1 MRAFDPI
8 TLEILWNRCR
18 TILNEEIAGLIRAAF
33 SPIIR
38 EAKDC
43 SAGLYDR
50 QGNFMT
56 HADEGECHIRQT
68 VKCLLE
74 KFSPDDLKPGDVLI
88 SNDPW
93 KVGGHINDAAVIAPI
108 FLREQLV
115 GFTAYLGHHIDM
127 GGRGF
132 SADSTSLYEEGILIP
147 PVKLFSAGEP
157 NLDVFELVSSNIRH
171 PEVVLSDIRAQMG
184 AAEAAAAKIARTME
198 EFGLTD
204 LEGLSQAMISTS
216 EEATRAAITAIP
228 DGTYR
233 YTTYTDGY
241 DAKDPVKMALAL
253 TIKGSDI
260 TIDYSGSSPQ
270 SMYGINLVYNH
281 TLALTHQCLMCTIF
295 PHVRDNEGSYR
306 PLTLI
311 AAEGSIMNAKYP
323 APVMARHLTGFY
335 IPSAVFG
342 ALARVIPN
350 RVVADSAAVSN
361 FGVIGT
367 NERGDPMIG
376 ICTCLGGMGA
386 RPTKDSPT
394 TLFPFVISDIPI
406 EVIENEFPLFVRKRE
421 MVRDSGGAGKYRGGL
436 GQEIEVQVQSRKP
449 ATFFCMQER
458 INHPP
463 LGLRG
468 GLPGAAADLVI
479 NKTIRPHPKK
489 GYILQPG
496 DTVRIRAN
504 GGGGYGPPAS
514 RDPEKV
520 RTDVLNDY
528 VSPEQAEK
536 LYRVVLDGKAAQI
549 DWKKTRRLRASKN
562 AQGNGADSRR
572 LKGRPSRRPKARAPR
587 ARSAARS

>member
-1 MRAFDPI
+1 MRTFDPI

-18 TILNEEIAGLIRAAF
+18 TILNEEITGLIRAAF

-74 KFSPDDLKPGDVLI
+74 KFSPDELQPGDVLI

-93 KVGGHINDAAVIAPI
+93 KVGGHINDTAVVVPI
-108 FLREQLV
+108 FCREHVV

-147 PVKLFSAGEP
+147 PLKLFAAGEP
-157 NLDVFELVSSNIRH
+157 SLDLFEMISNNIRH
-171 PEVVLSDIRAQMG
+171 PEVVLSDIRACMG
-184 AAEAAAAKIARTME
+184 AAEAAATKIARTME
-198 EFGLTD
+198 EFGLSD
-204 LEGLSQAMISTS
+204 LEGLSQAMITAS
-216 EEATRAAITAIP
+216 EAATRAAITAVP

-233 YTTYTDGY
+233 FTTYTDGY
-241 DAKDPVKMALAL
+241 DAKDPVKIALAL
-253 TIKGSDI
+253 TISGSDI

-311 AAEGSIMNAKYP
+311 APEGSIMAAKYP

-342 ALARVIPN
+342 ALAKVIPD

-367 NERGDPMIG
+367 NERGDPMVG

-436 GQEIEVQVQSRKP
+436 GQEIEVQVESQKP

-468 GLPGAAADLVI
+468 GLPGATADLVI
-479 NKTIRPHPKK
+479 NDTIRPHPKK
-489 GYILQPG
+489 GYVLQPG

-504 GGGGYGPPAS
+504 GGGGYGIATR

-520 RTDVLNDY
+520 LYDVLNDY
-528 VSPEQAEK
+528 VSVEQAAK
-536 LYRVVLDGKAAQI
+536 LYRVAVDTQTGQV
-549 DWKKTRRLRASKN
+549 DWQKTRRMRAKGAAAS
-562 AQGNGADSRR
+562 NGADVRVRR
-572 LKGRPSRRPKARAPR
+572 TKRRAKPRQAARRPA
-587 ARSAARS
+587 AARS

>member
-1 MRAFDPI
+1 MPTFDPV

-18 TILNEEIAGLIRAAF
+18 SILNEEIAGLIRAAF

-43 SAGLYDR
+43 SGGLYDR
-50 QGNFMT
+50 AGNFMT

-68 VKCLLE
+68 VKCFLE
-74 KFSPDDLKPGDVLI
+74 KFSADELKPGDVLI

-93 KVGGHINDAAVIAPI
+93 RVGGHINDTAVVVPI
-108 FLREQLV
+108 FFRDRVV

-132 SADSTSLYEEGILIP
+132 SADSTSLYEEGIFIP
-147 PVKLFSAGEP
+147 AVKLFSAGEP
-157 NLDVFELVSSNIRH
+157 NLDIFEMVSNNIRH
-171 PEVVLSDIRAQMG
+171 PEVVLADIRAQMG
-184 AAEAAAAKIARTME
+184 AAEAAARKIVRMME
-198 EFGLTD
+198 EFGLDD
-204 LEGLSQAMISTS
+204 LDGLSQAMIDTT
-216 EEATRAAITAIP
+216 EQATRAAIAAIP

-233 YTTYTDGY
+233 HAVYADGY
-241 DAKDPVKMALAL
+241 DATDPVKIQLAL
-253 TIKGSDI
+253 TVKGSDI
-260 TIDYSGSSPQ
+260 TIDYTGSSDQ
-270 SMYGINLVYNH
+270 CMYGINLVYNH

-306 PLTLI
+306 PLTLV
-311 AAEGSIMNAKYP
+311 APEGSIMNAKHP

-342 ALARVIPN
+342 ALAKVIPS

-367 NERGDPMIG
+367 NERGDPMVG

-406 EVIENEFPLFVRKRE
+406 EVIENEFPLFVRRRE
-421 MVRDSGGAGKYRGGL
+421 MIRDSGGAGKHRGGL
-436 GQEIEVQVQSRKP
+436 GQEIEVQVRSTKP

-458 INHPP
+458 IKNPP

-468 GLPGAAADLVI
+468 GLAGAAADLVI
-479 NKTIRPHPKK
+479 NGTIRPHPKK

-504 GGGGYGPPAS
+504 GGGGYGPPIR

-520 RTDVLNDY
+520 LADVLDDY
-528 VSPEQAEK
+528 VSIEQAE
-536 LYRVVLDGKAAQI
+536 RVYGVAI
-549 DWKKTRRLRASKN
+549 DVKNRCVDVQKTKRLRGRKRAPSSGAS
-562 AQGNGADSRR
+562 
-572 LKGRPSRRPKARAPR
+572 PR
-587 ARSAARS
+587 ARRAAARARGS

>member
-50 QGNFMT
+50 AGNFMT

-74 KFSPDDLKPGDVLI
+74 KFSPDELKPGDVLI

-93 KVGGHINDAAVIAPI
+93 KVGGHINDTAVIAPI
-108 FLREQLV
+108 FFREQLA

-147 PVKLFSAGEP
+147 PLKLFAAGEP
-157 NLDVFELVSSNIRH
+157 SLDIFEMISSNIRH
-171 PEVVLSDIRAQMG
+171 PEVVLSDIRACMG
-184 AAEAAAAKIARTME
+184 AAEAAANKIARTME
-198 EFGLTD
+198 EFGLPD
-204 LEGLSQAMISTS
+204 LAGLSQAMISTS
-216 EEATRAAITAIP
+216 EEATRAAIKAIP

-260 TIDYSGSSPQ
+260 TIDYSGSSAQ

-311 AAEGSIMNAKYP
+311 APEGSIMNAKYP

-342 ALARVIPN
+342 ALAKVIPN

-367 NERGDPMIG
+367 NERGDPMVG

-436 GQEIEVQVQSRKP
+436 GQEIEVQVQSQKP

-468 GLPGAAADLVI
+468 GLPGATADLVI
-479 NKTIRPHPKK
+479 NNTIRPHPKK
-489 GYILQPG
+489 GYMLQPG

-504 GGGGYGPPAS
+504 GGGGYGLPAR
-514 RDPEKV
+514 RDPDKV
-520 RTDVLNDY
+520 LADVLDDY
-528 VSPEQAEK
+528 VSVEQAAR
-536 LYRVVLDGKAAQI
+536 LYRVALDPKAGQI
-549 DWKKTRRLRASKN
+549 DWQKTRRLRASKSARADGAN
-562 AQGNGADSRR
+562 ARR
-572 LKGRPSRRPKARAPR
+572 VKAPR
-587 ARSAARS
+587 ARSAARG

>member
-1 MRAFDPI
+1 MRAFDPV

-18 TILNEEIAGLIRAAF
+18 SILNEEIAGLIRAAF

-50 QGNFMT
+50 AGNFMT

-68 VKCLLE
+68 VKCFLE
-74 KFSPDDLKPGDVLI
+74 KFSPDELKPGDVLI

-93 KVGGHINDAAVIAPI
+93 KVGGHINDTAVVVPI
-108 FLREQLV
+108 FLRERVV

-132 SADSTSLYEEGILIP
+132 SADSTSLYEEGIFIP
-147 PVKLFSAGEP
+147 FVKLFDQGEP
-157 NLDVFELVSSNIRH
+157 NLDVFEIISNNIRH
-171 PEVVLSDIRAQMG
+171 PEVVMSDIRAQMG
-184 AAEAAAAKIARTME
+184 AAEAAAAKVARMMD
-198 EFGLTD
+198 EFGLED
-204 LEGLSQAMISTS
+204 LDGLSEAMIATS
-216 EEATRAAITAIP
+216 EEATRAAIAGIP
-228 DGTYR
+228 QGTYR
-233 YTTYTDGY
+233 HTAYTDGY
-241 DAKDPVKMALAL
+241 DATDPIKMALAL
-253 TIKGSDI
+253 TFKGSDI

-306 PLTLI
+306 PLNLI
-311 AAEGSIMNAKYP
+311 APEGSVMNAKHP

-342 ALARVIPN
+342 ALAKVMPD

-367 NERGDPMIG
+367 NERGDPMVG

-394 TLFPFVISDIPI
+394 TLFPFVIADIPI

-421 MVRDSGGAGKYRGGL
+421 MIQDSGGPGRFRGGL
-436 GQEIEVQVQSRKP
+436 GQEIEVQVRSKQP

-468 GLPGAAADLVI
+468 GSPGATADLVI
-479 NKTIRPHPKK
+479 NNKVRPHPKK
-489 GYILQPG
+489 GYMLQPG

-504 GGGGYGPPAS
+504 GGGGYGPPTR

-520 RTDVLNDY
+520 LAD
-528 VSPEQAEK
+528 
-536 LYRVVLDGKAAQI
+536 VLDGYVSAEQAKRAYRVALDLKARRV
-549 DWKKTRRLRASKN
+549 DGEKTRRLRSSKQ
-562 AQGNGADSRR
+562 APQTSAKSR
-572 LKGRPSRRPKARAPR
+572 PRRARATAHR
-587 ARSAARS
+587 R

>member
-1 MRAFDPI
+1 MDRFDPI

-50 QGNFMT
+50 AGNFMT

-68 VKCLLE
+68 VKCFLE
-74 KFSPDDLKPGDVLI
+74 KFSADELKPGDVLI

-93 KVGGHINDAAVIAPI
+93 KVGGHINDTAVVVPV
-108 FLREQLV
+108 FLHERVV

-147 PVKLFSAGEP
+147 PLKLFAAGEP
-157 NLDVFELVSSNIRH
+157 SIDVFELVSNNIRH

-184 AAEAAAAKIARTME
+184 AAEAAANKVARMME

-204 LEGLSQAMISTS
+204 LDGLSHAMITTS
-216 EEATRAAITAIP
+216 EEATRTAIAAIP

-233 YTTYTDGY
+233 HAVYTDGY
-241 DAKDPVKMALAL
+241 DAKDPIKMALAL
-253 TIKGSDI
+253 TVKGSDI
-260 TIDYSGSSPQ
+260 TIDYTGSSPQ
-270 SMYGINLVYNH
+270 AMYGINLVYNH
-281 TLALTHQCLMCTIF
+281 TLALTHQCLMCTMF

-306 PLTLI
+306 PLTLV
-311 AAEGSIMNAKYP
+311 APEGSIMNAKYP

-342 ALARVIPN
+342 ALARVIPD

-367 NERGDPMIG
+367 NERGDPMVG

-394 TLFPFVISDIPI
+394 TLFPFVIADIPI

-421 MVRDSGGAGKYRGGL
+421 MVTDSGGAGTYRGGL
-436 GQEIEVQVQSRKP
+436 GQEIEVQVRSEKP

-479 NKTIRPHPKK
+479 NTNVRPHPKK

-504 GGGGYGPPAS
+504 GGGGYGPPKR

-520 RTDVLNDY
+520 LADVLNEY
-528 VSPEQAEK
+528 VSREQAATV
-536 LYRVVLDGKAAQI
+536 YRVAIDGRSGHI
-549 DWKKTRRLRASKN
+549 DWKKTGRLRASK
-562 AQGNGADSRR
+562 GAGATRATARSRR
-572 LKGRPSRRPKARAPR
+572 TKAPR
-587 ARSAARS
+587 ARAAARR

>member
-1 MRAFDPI
+1 MQAFDPV

-18 TILNEEIAGLIRAAF
+18 AILNEEIAGLIRAAF

-50 QGNFMT
+50 EGNFMT

-68 VKCLLE
+68 VKCFLE
-74 KFSPDDLKPGDVLI
+74 KFSADDLRPGDVLI

-93 KVGGHINDAAVIAPI
+93 RVGGHINDTAVVVPI
-108 FLREQLV
+108 FFRDRLV

-147 PVKLFSAGEP
+147 FVKLFSEGEP
-157 NLDVFELVSSNIRH
+157 NFEVFEFLSNNIRH
-171 PEVVLSDIRAQMG
+171 PEVVVADIRAQMG
-184 AAEAAAAKIARTME
+184 AAEAAANKIAKMME
-198 EFGLTD
+198 EFGLED
-204 LEGLSQAMISTS
+204 LQGLSQAMIATT
-216 EEATRAAITAIP
+216 EQATRQAIEAIP

-233 YTTYTDGY
+233 HTVYADGY
-241 DAKDPVKMALAL
+241 DATDPVKIALAL
-253 TIKGSDI
+253 TIRGSEI
-260 TIDYSGSSPQ
+260 VIDYSGSSQQ

-281 TLALTHQCLMCTIF
+281 TLALTHQCLMCSIF

-311 AAEGSIMNAKYP
+311 APEGSIVNAKYP

-342 ALARVIPN
+342 ALSKVVPN

-367 NERGDPMIG
+367 NERGDPMVG

-394 TLFPFVISDIPI
+394 TLFPFVIADIPV
-406 EVIENEFPLFVRKRE
+406 EVIENEFPLFVRRRE
-421 MVRDSGGAGKYRGGL
+421 MIRDSAGAGKYRGGL
-436 GQEIEVQVQSRKP
+436 GQEIEVQVRSQKP

-468 GLPGAAADLVI
+468 GLPGAPAEIVI
-479 NKTIRPHPKK
+479 NGKVRPHPKK
-489 GYILQPG
+489 GYLLHPG

-504 GGGGYGPPAS
+504 GGGGYGPPWQ

-520 RTDVLNDY
+520 LADVLDDY
-528 VSPEQAEK
+528 VSFEQAEK
-536 LYRVVLDGKAAQI
+536 VYRVAIDPRTRQI
-549 DWKKTRRLRASKN
+549 DWAKTARLR
-562 AQGNGADSRR
+562 SRR
-572 LKGRPSRRPKARAPR
+572 NARKA
-587 ARSAARS
+587 SAAARPQRRTRSSARGH

>member
-1 MRAFDPI
+1 MRKFDPA

-18 TILNEEIAGLIRAAF
+18 SILNEEIAGLIRAAF

-43 SAGLYDR
+43 SGGLYDSA
-50 QGNFMT
+50 GNFMT

-68 VKCLLE
+68 VKCFFE
-74 KFSPDDLKPGDVLI
+74 KFSASDLKPGDVLI

-93 KVGGHINDAAVIAPI
+93 RIGGHINDTAVVVPI
-108 FLREQLV
+108 FLRDRLV
-115 GFTAYLGHHIDM
+115 GFTTYLGHHVDM

-132 SADSTSLYEEGILIP
+132 SADSTSLYEEGIFIP
-147 PVKLFSAGEP
+147 SLKLFDGGEP
-157 NLDVFELVSSNIRH
+157 KLDVFEFISNNVRH
-171 PEVVLSDIRAQMG
+171 SEVVLSDIRAQMG
-184 AAEAAAAKIARTME
+184 SAQAAAAKIVRMMD
-198 EFGLTD
+198 EFGLD
-204 LEGLSQAMISTS
+204 NLDDLSQAMISMT
-216 EEATRAAITAIP
+216 EEATRAAIAAVP
-228 DGTYR
+228 DGTYKHFV
-233 YTTYTDGY
+233 YTDGY
-241 DAKDPVKMALAL
+241 DVKDPVKMAVAL
-253 TIKGSDI
+253 TVKGSDL
-260 TIDYSGSSPQ
+260 TIDYTGSSPQ
-270 SMYGINLVYNH
+270 NMYGINLVYNH

-306 PLTLI
+306 PLKLI
-311 AAEGSIMNAKYP
+311 APEGSIMNAKYP

-335 IPSAVFG
+335 IPSVIFG
-342 ALARVIPN
+342 ALAKVVPS

-367 NERGDPMIG
+367 NERGDPMVG

-421 MVRDSGGAGKYRGGL
+421 MIDDSGGAGKYRGGL
-436 GQEIEVQVQSRKP
+436 GQEIEVQVRSKKP

-458 INHPP
+458 IQHPP
-463 LGLRG
+463 LGLHG
-468 GLPGAAADLVI
+468 GLPGMAADLVI
-479 NKTIRPHPKK
+479 NDTIRPHPKK

-504 GGGGYGPPAS
+504 GGGGYGFAAK

-520 RTDVLNDY
+520 LTDVLDGY
-528 VSPEQAEK
+528 VSVEQAERV
-536 LYRVVLDGKAAQI
+536 YRVAIDLKARRVDLA
-549 DWKKTRRLRASKN
+549 KTARLRAGKR
-562 AQGNGADSRR
+562 A
-572 LKGRPSRRPKARAPR
+572 KARS
-587 ARSAARS
+587 SAARPRRARALARGR

>member
-1 MRAFDPI
+1 MPAFDPV

-18 TILNEEIAGLIRAAF
+18 AILNEEITGLIRAAF

-43 SAGLYDR
+43 SGGLYDR
-50 QGNFMT
+50 TGNFMT

-68 VKCLLE
+68 VKCFLE
-74 KFSPDDLKPGDVLI
+74 KFSPDDLTPGDVLI
-88 SNDPW
+88 SNHPW
-93 KVGGHINDAAVIAPI
+93 QVGGHINDTAVVVPI
-108 FLREQLV
+108 FFRDRLV
-115 GFTAYLGHHIDM
+115 GFTTYLGHHIDM

-147 PVKLFSAGEP
+147 FVKLFAAGEP
-157 NLDVFELVSSNIRH
+157 NIEVFEFVSSNIRH

-184 AAEAAAAKIARTME
+184 AAEAAAAKVGRMME
-198 EFGLTD
+198 EFGLED
-204 LEGLSQAMISTS
+204 LDGLAQAMIRTS
-216 EEATRAAITAIP
+216 EEATRAAIAVVP

-233 YTTYTDGY
+233 HAVYADGY
-241 DAKDPVKMALAL
+241 DATDPVKIALAL

-281 TLALTHQCLMCTIF
+281 TLALTHQCLMCSIF

-306 PLTLI
+306 PLTLV
-311 AAEGSIMNAKYP
+311 APEGSIMNAKHP

-342 ALARVIPN
+342 ALGKVTPD

-367 NERGDPMIG
+367 NERGDPMVG

-394 TLFPFVISDIPI
+394 TLFPFVIADIPV

-421 MVRDSGGAGKYRGGL
+421 MIQDSGGPGTYRGGL
-436 GQEIEVQVQSRKP
+436 GQEIEVQVRSQKP

-463 LGLRG
+463 LGLRKG
-468 GLPGAAADLVI
+468 QPGAAADLVI
-479 NKTIRPHPKK
+479 NNTLRPHPKK
-489 GYILQPG
+489 GYLLQPG

-504 GGGGYGPPAS
+504 GGGGYGDPAR

-520 RTDVLNDY
+520 LADVRNGY
-528 VSPEQAEK
+528 VSVEQARRV
-536 LYRVVLDGKAAQI
+536 YRVVLDPKAQHV
-549 DWKKTRRLRASKN
+549 DWQKTKRLRAN
-562 AQGNGADSRR
+562 SRGHGSSAS
-572 LKGRPSRRPKARAPR
+572 GRRRGTRT
-587 ARSAARS
+587 AARRR

>member
-1 MRAFDPI
+1 MRTFDPV

-18 TILNEEIAGLIRAAF
+18 SILNEEIAGLIRAAF

-43 SAGLYDR
+43 SGGLYDST
-50 QGNFMT
+50 GAFMT

-68 VKCLLE
+68 VRCFLE
-74 KFSPDDLKPGDVLI
+74 KFAPEDLTPGDVLI

-93 KVGGHINDAAVIAPI
+93 RVGGHINDTAVVVPI
-108 FLREQLV
+108 FFRDRLV
-115 GFTAYLGHHIDM
+115 GFTTYLGHHIDM

-147 PVKLFSAGEP
+147 FVKLFAAGEP
-157 NLDVFELVSSNIRH
+157 NMEVFEFVSNNIRH

-184 AAEAAAAKIARTME
+184 AAEAAAEKIVRMME
-198 EFGLTD
+198 EFGLED
-204 LEGLSQAMISTS
+204 LDGLAQAMIATS
-216 EEATRAAITAIP
+216 EEATRAAIAAVP

-233 YTTYTDGY
+233 HKVYTDGY
-241 DAKDPVKMALAL
+241 DATDPVKIALAL
-253 TIKGSDI
+253 TVKGSDI

-281 TLALTHQCLMCTIF
+281 TLALTHQCLMCSIF

-311 AAEGSIMNAKYP
+311 APEGSIMNAKHP

-342 ALARVIPN
+342 ALGKVIPD

-367 NERGDPMIG
+367 NDRGDPMVG

-394 TLFPFVISDIPI
+394 TLFPFVIADIPI

-421 MVRDSGGAGKYRGGL
+421 MVSDSGGPGRYRGGL
-436 GQEIEVQVQSRKP
+436 GQEIEVQVRSQKP

-479 NKTIRPHPKK
+479 NGTLRPHPKK
-489 GYILQPG
+489 GYLLQPG

-504 GGGGYGPPAS
+504 GGGGYGTPS
-514 RDPEKV
+514 RREPGKV
-520 RTDVLNDY
+520 LADVLDGY
-528 VSPEQAEK
+528 VSVEEARRV
-536 LYRVVLDGKAAQI
+536 YGVVLDR
-549 DWKKTRRLRASKN
+549 KTLRVDVNKTKRLRANRRARS
-562 AQGNGADSRR
+562 GSADGRR
-572 LKGRPSRRPKARAPR
+572 RAPR
-587 ARSAARS
+587 AAARRR

>member
-1 MRAFDPI
+1 MTTFDPI

-43 SAGLYDR
+43 SAGLYDSA
-50 QGNFMT
+50 GNFMT

-74 KFSPDDLKPGDVLI
+74 KFSPEELAPGDVLI

-93 KVGGHINDAAVIAPI
+93 KVGGHINDTAVVVPI
-108 FLREQLV
+108 FFNGRV
-115 GFTAYLGHHIDM
+115 AGFTAYLGHHIDM

-157 NLDVFELVSSNIRH
+157 SLDIFEMVSNNIRH

-184 AAEAAAAKIARTME
+184 AAEAAANKIAAMMG
-198 EFGLTD
+198 EFGLT
-204 LEGLSQAMISTS
+204 GLDELSHAMIASS

-228 DGTYR
+228 DGIYR
-233 YTTYTDGY
+233 HTVYTDGY
-241 DAKDPVKMALAL
+241 DATDPVKMMLTL

-260 TIDYSGSSPQ
+260 IIDYSGSSPQ

-306 PLTLI
+306 PLSLI
-311 AAEGSIMNAKYP
+311 APEGGIMNAKYP

-342 ALARVIPN
+342 ALARVIPD

-367 NERGDPMIG
+367 NERGDPMVG

-386 RPTKDSPT
+386 RATKDSPT
-394 TLFPFVISDIPI
+394 TLFPFVIADIPI

-421 MVRDSGGAGKYRGGL
+421 MVQDSGGPGTYRGGL
-436 GQEIEVQVQSRKP
+436 GQEIEVQVRSQKP

-463 LGLRG
+463 LGFRG
-468 GLPGAAADLVI
+468 GLPGAKADLVI
-479 NKTIRPHPKK
+479 NNTIRPHPKK
-489 GYILQPG
+489 GYMLQPG

-504 GGGGYGPPAS
+504 GGGGYGPPV
-514 RDPEKV
+514 RRNPEAVLADV
-520 RTDVLNDY
+520 RNEY
-528 VSPEQAEK
+528 VSAEQARK
-536 LYRVVLDGKAAQI
+536 VYRVAI
-549 DWKKTRRLRASKN
+549 DSAGASVDRNMTKRLRARN
-562 AQGNGADSRR
+562 GARGNGA
-572 LKGRPSRRPKARAPR
+572 KTTARPRPRTTQKRSPR
-587 ARSAARS
+587 GKPQRV

>member
-1 MRAFDPI
+1 
-8 TLEILWNRCR
+8 
-18 TILNEEIAGLIRAAF
+18 
-33 SPIIR
+33 
-38 EAKDC
+38 
-43 SAGLYDR
+43 
-50 QGNFMT
+50 
-56 HADEGECHIRQT
+56 
-68 VKCLLE
+68 VKCFLE
-74 KFSPDDLKPGDVLI
+74 KFSADALAPGDVLI
-88 SNDPW
+88 SNHPW
-93 KVGGHINDAAVIAPI
+93 QVGGHINDTAVVVPI
-108 FLREQLV
+108 FLRDRLV
-115 GFTAYLGHHIDM
+115 GFTTYLGHHIDM

-147 PVKLFSAGEP
+147 FVKLFAAGEP
-157 NLDVFELVSSNIRH
+157 NLVVFEFISNNIRH

-184 AAEAAAAKIARTME
+184 AAQAAADKVARMMD
-198 EFGLTD
+198 EFGLGELD
-204 LEGLSQAMISTS
+204 GLAQAMIATS
-216 EEATRAAITAIP
+216 EEATRAAIAAVP

-233 YTTYTDGY
+233 HVVYTDGY
-241 DAKDPVKMALAL
+241 DAKDPVKIALAL
-253 TIKGSDI
+253 TVRGSDI
-260 TIDYSGSSPQ
+260 GIDWTGSSPQ
-270 SMYGINLVYNH
+270 CMYGINLVYNH
-281 TLALTHQCLMCTIF
+281 TLALTHQCLMVSIF

-306 PLTLI
+306 PLAMI
-311 AAEGSIMNAKYP
+311 APEGSIMNARHP

-342 ALARVIPN
+342 ALGKVIPS

-367 NERGDPMIG
+367 NERGDPMVG

-394 TLFPFVISDIPI
+394 TLFPFVIADIPV

-421 MVRDSGGAGKYRGGL
+421 MVRDSGGPGKYRGGL
-436 GQEIEVQVQSRKP
+436 GQEIEVQVRSQKP

-479 NKTIRPHPKK
+479 NRNIRPHPKK

-504 GGGGYGPPAS
+504 GGGGYGAPHR

-520 RTDVLNDY
+520 LAD
-528 VSPEQAEK
+528 
-536 LYRVVLDGKAAQI
+536 VLDGYVSVGQAERVYRVAIDLKAGRVDGART
-549 DWKKTRRLRASKN
+549 KRLRGGKRVPAAGKAPVRTRRTKATER
-562 AQGNGADSRR
+562 
-572 LKGRPSRRPKARAPR
+572 GR
-587 ARSAARS
+587 